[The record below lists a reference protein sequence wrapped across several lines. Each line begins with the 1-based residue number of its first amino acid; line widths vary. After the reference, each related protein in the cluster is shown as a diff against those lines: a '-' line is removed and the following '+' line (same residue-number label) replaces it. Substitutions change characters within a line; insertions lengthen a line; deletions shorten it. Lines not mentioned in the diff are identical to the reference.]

1 MKRLQQLNVFDR
13 LMAAISFAEINEADT
28 AVRIMEGEKR
38 QSQQKRS
45 KKAPEKQADQ
55 RPRLHM

>member
-13 LMAAISFAEINEADT
+13 LMAAISFAEIHEADT

-38 QSQQKRS
+38 QRRQQRS

-55 RPRLHM
+55 RPHLHM